1 MAAVILCLSLGVGLG
16 IGALLPEEAT
26 RWEAVKLAAAVGLCF
41 AMMLLTYEHHFGD
54 GGAEADSESK
64 KADAQRGALMEAGTQ
79 TDAVAGLVPLGELLT
94 KPQQRRQKR
103 KPGTQAGRSSED
115 EAGADEF
122 FVD

>member
-54 GGAEADSESK
+54 GGAGADSEST

>member
-1 MAAVILCLSLGVGLG
+1 
-16 IGALLPEEAT
+16 
-26 RWEAVKLAAAVGLCF
+26 
-41 AMMLLTYEHHFGD
+41 
-54 GGAEADSESK
+54 
-64 KADAQRGALMEAGTQ
+64 MEAGTQ

>member
-54 GGAEADSESK
+54 GGPEAGAEPP

>member
-54 GGAEADSESK
+54 GGAGADSESK
-64 KADAQRGALMEAGTQ
+64 KADAQRSTLMEAGTQ

-103 KPGTQAGRSSED
+103 KPGTAGRSSED
-115 EAGADEF
+115 KAGADEF